1 MDSLLSLQEF
11 QTLLV
16 EPDIALFLNDV
27 GVDMLVLVDMAEMIY
42 EDIAKEHEGLSFQ
55 HFVEA
60 VLNMRGTNPVTV
72 QDVKS
77 QLRIMKRMIKES
89 VSKLEEEITKK
100 FTKSDKHVDRVRRL
114 VMGDVDGEDSDDD
127 KDSEDGSDD

>member
-42 EDIAKEHEGLSFQ
+42 EDIAKEHAGLSFA
-55 HFVEA
+55 HFVDA

-89 VSKLEEEITKK
+89 VAHLQ
-100 FTKSDKHVDRVRRL
+100 SDMRKHFQIQ
-114 VMGDVDGEDSDDD
+114 
-127 KDSEDGSDD
+127 KA

>member
-1 MDSLLSLQEF
+1 MGGHDLEGTPSLSEF
-11 QTLLV
+11 QTILV

-42 EDIAKEHEGLSFQ
+42 EDIAKEFEGLSFQ

-77 QLRIMKRMIKES
+77 QLRIMKRM
-89 VSKLEEEITKK
+89 V
-100 FTKSDKHVDRVRRL
+100 
-114 VMGDVDGEDSDDD
+114 
-127 KDSEDGSDD
+127 KDSVAHLQSAVQKMFLK